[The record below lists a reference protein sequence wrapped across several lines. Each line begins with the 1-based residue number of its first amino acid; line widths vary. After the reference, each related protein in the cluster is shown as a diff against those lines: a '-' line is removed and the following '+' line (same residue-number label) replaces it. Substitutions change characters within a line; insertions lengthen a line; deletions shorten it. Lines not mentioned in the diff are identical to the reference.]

1 MKKFGCSIVVI
12 VVSLSMAGCVI
23 PAPEQS
29 ILAGVWTVTPA
40 EPGDF
45 ADWDYEATF
54 SNTGKLVELSAE
66 RSDGAVVELEIDN
79 ATSQVSGSTVTVTI
93 PNAAGTRVFEGTL
106 SADQNTMTGSMT
118 EYIDFGD
125 LEARLP
131 GGELTLQRVPS

>member
-1 MKKFGCSIVVI
+1 MKFGCVI
-12 VVSLSMAGCVI
+12 LVTALSLSVAGCGI
-23 PAPEQS
+23 FTPPEE

-40 EPGDF
+40 DPGDF

-54 SNTGKLVELSAE
+54 DRNGSLAELSA
-66 RSDGAVVELEIDN
+66 DGPDDAMVVLEIDN
-79 ATSQVSGSTVTVTI
+79 ATSQVDGSTVTLTI
-93 PNAAGTRVFEGTL
+93 PNIAGTRVFEGTL

-131 GGELTLQRVPS
+131 GGDLTLERVAS